1 MTTPQQLAKHF
12 RDVHFGGN
20 WTCVNLKDTLNGVT
34 WQQATTR
41 VNDCNSIAVL
51 VFHIHYYIEAVL
63 KVLQG
68 GELIAHDKYSF
79 DCPPIN
85 SQAQW
90 NNMLNKVWTDAEAF
104 AALVEQLP
112 ESKLW
117 EYFSE
122 EKYGTYYRNIQGI
135 IEHTHYHLG
144 QISLLKKITGASGD
158 YSA

>member
-1 MTTPQQLAKHF
+1 MNTPQQLAKHF

-20 WTCVNLKDTLNGVT
+20 WTCVNLKDTLNGVS
-34 WQQATTR
+34 WQQANTK
-41 VNDCNSIAVL
+41 VHDCNTIAVL
-51 VFHIHYYIEAVL
+51 VFHIHYYVAAVL

-68 GELIAHDKYSF
+68 GELVAHDKYSF

-85 SQAQW
+85 SQAEW
-90 NNMLNKVWTDAEAF
+90 KNMQAKVWEDAEAF
-104 AALVEQLP
+104 ASLVEKLP

-122 EKYGTYYRNIQGI
+122 EKYGTYYRNLQGI

-144 QISLLKKITGASGD
+144 QISLLKKITATQ
-158 YSA
+158 AEAN